1 MKHLAAALVVFL
13 LMGCQ
18 TTNTVPPKDTS
29 PTVEELQTKLDAM
42 NEKLESIEK
51 KKEVVPTPQ
60 KKVEQQPKGPKVP
73 TVITTSK
80 PLMCGDPSSILKA
93 ITKVGERPLAMWKDA
108 QHGYNVIMLYNKAK
122 KTLTI
127 LEYIPGPYACFLSVG
142 IDVHVEGVD
151 FKTNRK
157 KTGVSVQRG
166 LTKDFESV
174 INKVQFVDAD

>member
-93 ITKVGERPLAMWKDA
+93 ITKVGERPLAMWKDV
-108 QHGYNVIMLYNKAK
+108 QTGYNVLVLYNKE
-122 KTLTI
+122 TRQSTV
-127 LEYIPGPYACFLSVG
+127 LEYIPGPYVCFLSIGKEVHIEG
-142 IDVHVEGVD
+142 ID
-151 FKTNRK
+151 FKLQRK
-157 KTGVSVQRG
+157 KTGVSVERG
-166 LTKDFESV
+166 LTKSFKYG
-174 INKVQFVDAD
+174 INLVQFDDAD